1 MPGSYEKPCKH
12 EHEVCPALGFQDV
25 EVCVPVEIKPF
36 AKIGKI
42 CTECIGKPVIDRS
55 GKHCEGRPREVCKFT
70 ISQKIRVEVPVIFGA
85 KTEVGEAEIECK
97 HHGFPCGIEK
107 EEAVMEDYKTEEDM
121 FRGMIG

>member
-1 MPGSYEKPCKH
+1 MSGSCEKSGKH
-12 EHEVCPALGFQDV
+12 DHEVCPALGFQDV

-36 AKIGKI
+36 ARIGKI
-42 CTECIGKPVIDRS
+42 CTECVGKPIIDRS
-55 GKHCEGRPREVCKFT
+55 GKHCEGKPKEVCKFT

-107 EEAVMEDYKTEEDM
+107 EEAVIREYKNEEDM